1 MKNLFFAYALM
12 FLVAYCKSATQ
23 KETTRKDS
31 LTVITD
37 TARSEADT
45 TTQDLYFFN
54 KYQISKTPIPESVT
68 LSLRREKKTD
78 ENYLYLSGIGHI
90 NKYNSTYIENEKTG
104 TIKNVEF
111 IATRMAAADTSLMSA
126 EVEFFKFMQGANKI
140 SVKGKEIK
148 VYSIGNEVLT
158 FSRDE

>member
-1 MKNLFFAYALM
+1 MKNLIFAYALM

-23 KETTRKDS
+23 KESTRKDS
-31 LTVITD
+31 LTVMTD
-37 TARSEADT
+37 SVRSEADT

-54 KYQISKTPIPESVT
+54 KYQISKTPVPESIT
-68 LSLRREKKTD
+68 LSIRREKKMD

-126 EVEFFKFMQGANKI
+126 EVEFFKYMQAANKI
-140 SVKGKEIK
+140 SVKGKEVKIN
-148 VYSIGNEVLT
+148 SIDNEVLT
-158 FSRDE
+158 FTRN